1 MECFV
6 VLRNQSDHHMSTAQ
20 AAGQQGGAQDTQNA
34 SPQQGTAGAA
44 TVSWL
49 PLTSTASC
57 SGFCFHAS

>member
-44 TVSWL
+44 TVS
-49 PLTSTASC
+49 
-57 SGFCFHAS
+57 